1 MLSVSILEAGQLLD
15 SEQNK
20 NTKLKLL
27 KWKSSTHATN
37 IKQFLKEIL
46 HKILKI
52 CCAKK
57 V

>member
-20 NTKLKLL
+20 NTKFKLL

-46 HKILKI
+46 HKNLKDLLR
-52 CCAKK
+52 
-57 V
+57 